1 MITLVGVGHVFAISD
16 NVKDIIRSKN
26 PEVVCL
32 ELDAARFNSL
42 MSKNQNKKVP
52 LQYMLL
58 ASIQRRMANKFG
70 SEVGDEM
77 MAAFGAAQEI
87 GAKVALIDMEAS
99 MVFNKMWRT
108 MSLKERISL
117 FMGALIGLVAS
128 KEKVEHELEAYA
140 GNEAKYLDT
149 LGEQF
154 PSIKKVLLDDR
165 NVFMAE
171 RIASLATKHQNIL
184 AIVGDGHISGL
195 TAALAGQEVE
205 TVRLKDVRNGSA
217 LPESSSTDYS
227 ISYRYDHQ

>member
-42 MSKNQNKKVP
+42 LNRNQNKKVP

-77 MAAFGAAQEI
+77 VAAFGAAREI

-99 MVFNKMWRT
+99 MVFSKMWRT
-108 MSLKERISL
+108 MSLKERVNL

-165 NVFMAE
+165 NVYMAE
-171 RIASLATKHQNIL
+171 RIVSLAATHQNIL
-184 AIVGDGHISGL
+184 AIVGDGHITGL

-205 TVRLKDVRNGSA
+205 IVRLKEVRNGSA
-217 LPESSSTDYS
+217 LSDSSPAEYS
-227 ISYRYDHQ
+227 FSYQYDNQ